1 MVSLECSN
9 VSTIIAKPIAIF
21 HACTQLKF
29 ENFDACNG
37 IRYGDPFRATI
48 VEEMPKKSITEE
60 VKPATGSW
68 SRQTSPDFR
77 LPNQNLPVQLR
88 MQIQI
93 KGQNFTEDRA
103 EPFNGNTG

>member
-48 VEEMPKKSITEE
+48 VEEMPKKFHRGRRRQVRTISHSHRL
-60 VKPATGSW
+60 PATGSW
-68 SRQTSPDFR
+68 SRKTSDR
-77 LPNQNLPVQLR
+77 LNCCQSSY
-88 MQIQI
+88 
-93 KGQNFTEDRA
+93 DA
-103 EPFNGNTG
+103 E